1 MTWRGMRGLGV
12 KCQVRAA
19 HPPCWGHKSRPIS
32 HQWRSGYYPWVLRIR
47 ICFHYC
53 GWKKKVI
60 GESCDQTSDS
70 TVIPSLNAQVQ
81 PQAVYFGYEQG
92 CSFTPQVSSCQ
103 YSSLKSAVFRRGSS
117 IWSKLQCVAY
127 QLHLITMLPW
137 VKSNHH
143 PKSKKLCFQS
153 HKKGKSMVQHFFSSP
168 DDTAKWLRTWEL
180 MSGNTNSVTL
190 HLCVLDQVSDIWG
203 PSSSSLR
210 RRE

>member
-12 KCQVRAA
+12 KCPVRAA

-53 GWKKKVI
+53 GWKKKIVI

-81 PQAVYFGYEQG
+81 PQAVYFGHEQG
-92 CSFTPQVSSCQ
+92 CSFTPQVSSCLLP
-103 YSSLKSAVFRRGSS
+103 SDRGSS

-137 VKSNHH
+137 DKSNHH
-143 PKSKKLCFQS
+143 PKSKNWVFNPT
-153 HKKGKSMVQHFFSSP
+153 KGQKRGTAFFSSP
-168 DDTAKWLRTWEL
+168 NDTAKWDWEHE
-180 MSGNTNSVTL
+180 SWYQTA
-190 HLCVLDQVSDIWG
+190 QVSDIWD